1 MKLHNDKNAFIVLIE
16 DIQVKTGY
24 RADVIEKDYYVVML
38 LKELAIKQDSG
49 LPAYFKGGT
58 ALYKAL

>member
-38 LKELAIKQDSG
+38 LKELAIKQDNRC
-49 LPAYFKGGT
+49 AYYNK
-58 ALYKAL
+58 